1 MSFEDW
7 NIAVKSKVQGSWN
20 LHLILPR
27 HMDFFI
33 CLSSVA
39 GIIGSGGQANYAAG
53 NTYMDALAQHRLVRG
68 EKAVSLDLGWMLA
81 EGVVARSETLRK
93 GFAAAGFLMAIHQKE
108 FHALLDRYCDPSLDI
123 RTAASCQTV
132 VGLES
137 PAAVRAK
144 GMDCPHWMQ
153 RPTFRLMHLTGLYGF
168 AQDGTDTTSGE
179 KSVDSARLFRAAAS
193 LSDASQVV
201 TDALVAKLCKALAV
215 PSGDIDTAKPLN
227 TYAVDSLLAVE
238 LRNWF
243 AKEYQADVAIFEI
256 MGASFLALGE
266 VVAGKSALKRGESVE

>member
-20 LHLILPR
+20 LHFLLPHR
-27 HMDFFI
+27 MDFFI
-33 CLSSVA
+33 CFSSVA

-53 NTYMDALAQHRLVRG
+53 NTYMDALAHHRVVRG
-68 EKAVSLDLGWMLA
+68 ERAVSLDLGWMLA
-81 EGVVARSETLRK
+81 EGVVARNETLRK
-93 GFAAAGFLMAIHQKE
+93 GFAAAGFLAAIHQKE
-108 FHALLDRYCDPSLDI
+108 FHALLDRSCNPTLDI
-123 RTAASCQTV
+123 QTAASCQTV

-144 GMDCPHWMQ
+144 GMDYPHWMQ
-153 RPTFRLMHLTGLYGF
+153 RPTFRLIHQIGLYGF
-168 AQDGTDTTSGE
+168 AQDGIDTTSGE
-179 KSVDSARLFRAAAS
+179 RWVDNASLFRAAAS

-201 TDALVAKLCKALAV
+201 ADALVAKLCKALAV
-215 PSGDIDTAKPLN
+215 PRGDIDTDKPLN
-227 TYAVDSLLAVE
+227 AYAVDSLLAVE

-256 MGASFLALGE
+256 MRASFLALGE
-266 VVAGKSALKRGESVE
+266 VVASKSMIKRGESRE